1 MQDTQ
6 KNIYKKRAGQ
16 VMGRRV
22 MCLCMAAVFAVT
34 MTGCGKETAEK
45 VPELIEPVST
55 NEAYRPVTYG
65 DIGRKVIKTGT
76 VVPTDYCY
84 YYDTS
89 ATLSKVYVNVGD
101 EVKAGTVLAE
111 TGDDSGASDDSGATD
126 TTGVSDGTGSSDTGL
141 MDDGTGDTS
150 ADASDSDDV
159 KKYSHDIKQ
168 KIFQENQAE
177 LDWKIKACE
186 EAKDKEGADAAR
198 TEKAINEENNRYDNI
213 LYEYEQKKKA
223 QDKADQDKLKQNGTL
238 KSEHAGYVTY
248 AKKIKGDDKNVNGGE
263 NVVVVSDYGQPY
275 IEITGETYK
284 KDTYSIYKN
293 MYTVV
298 DGKQYDIEP
307 YKFTNQEIAVAQS
320 MSSMP
325 YTRFQLKGVKNP
337 EKILKVGA
345 SVSLYFSTSDAKN
358 VLTVGNDSIY
368 EENGQSFVY
377 VKTDTSEKER
387 RDVETGATD
396 SNYTEIVSG
405 LKEGELVYYAS
416 DAIMPSNYIKYTVA
430 LDSYTKTAKA
440 SSFSAEDLNSVGYT
454 APCDGRFASINVKK
468 GQKVKKGDVLFV
480 IDSGGGTAAVKEID
494 NQIQEENMSYTSSM
508 QEYDG
513 QINDIN
519 SEIQSYQKN
528 KKATPTDAEN
538 PLYMVEQLTCQRNV
552 VTYNKQLLTYTH
564 NATIASLNA
573 KKEKLNKNNDGSGK
587 ISVYADEAGTVK
599 SISASSD
606 AAIKEGQ
613 TVLTVG
619 NSKNVIIALTISD
632 GKLGIN
638 QKVTVT
644 SKKDNT
650 KKISG
655 TCVGTNGDS
664 SRSYIETD
672 SKGNVHITKC
682 GSSDELKYY
691 IKVDDDKVYKNTK
704 SYEISYPTA
713 IYENVVMVPTNMI
726 YHETSKNNSSEYDYV
741 WLLLDGEIVKQYV
754 TLGET
759 SKTQTIILSGLSEGD
774 VIAKESGSS
783 SSSNKSSSDSSSED
797 GASSDNAS
805 DDSGSKGDVSANDS
819 SDSSGGSG
827 TDSGTDGSASSGSD
841 DNAIAE

>member
-1 MQDTQ
+1 MT
-6 KNIYKKRAGQ
+6 
-16 VMGRRV
+16 
-22 MCLCMAAVFAVT
+22 AVFAMT
-34 MTGCGKETAEK
+34 MTGCGKEKSEK
-45 VPELIEPVST
+45 VPELLEPVST

-76 VVPTDYCY
+76 IVPTDYCY
-84 YYDTS
+84 YYETS

-101 EVKAGTVLAE
+101 EVKKGTVLADVGDGTDSSDGSDASSGDGSSGSDLTDTGS
-111 TGDDSGASDDSGATD
+111 TGD
-126 TTGVSDGTGSSDTGL
+126 
-141 MDDGTGDTS
+141 MFDDGTTGDGTE
-150 ADASDSDDV
+150 SDDV
-159 KKYSHDIKQ
+159 QKYRHDINQ
-168 KIFQENQAE
+168 KIYQENQSE

-186 EAKDKEGADAAR
+186 EAGDKDGASEAR
-198 TEKAINEENNRYDNI
+198 TEKAINEENNRYDNLI
-213 LYEYEQKKKA
+213 YEYEQKKKLQEKEEQA
-223 QDKADQDKLKQNGTL
+223 KLKKNGTL
-238 KSEHAGYVTY
+238 KAEQAGYVTY
-248 AKKIKGDDKNVNGGE
+248 AKKIKADDKTVNGGE
-263 NVVVVSDYGQPY
+263 NVVVVSDYDQPY

-284 KDTYSIYKN
+284 KDTYAIYKN
-293 MYTVV
+293 MYTVI
-298 DGKQYDIEP
+298 DGKKYDIEP
-307 YKFTNQEIAVAQS
+307 YKFSNQEIAVAQS

-337 EKILKVGA
+337 GKIMHVGS

-377 VKTDTSEKER
+377 IKTDSSEKER
-387 RDVETGATD
+387 RDVEVGVSD

-405 LKEGELVYYAS
+405 LKEGDLVYYAS
-416 DAIMPSNYIKYTVA
+416 DTIMPSNYIEYTVA

-440 SSFSAEDLNSVGYT
+440 SSFAVEDLNSVSYT
-454 APCDGRFASINVKK
+454 APCDGRFSSINVKK

-494 NQIQEENMSYTSSM
+494 NQIQEENSSYSSSM
-508 QEYDG
+508 QELDG

-519 SEIQSYQKN
+519 SQIQEYQKA

-564 NATIASLNA
+564 NATLANLNA
-573 KKEKLNKNNDGSGK
+573 QKEKLNKNNDGSGK

-599 SISASSD
+599 AISASTD

-619 NSKNVIIALTISD
+619 NSKNVIIALTLSE
-632 GKLGIN
+632 GTLGIN

-655 TCVGTNGDS
+655 TCVGSSGDS
-664 SRSYIETD
+664 ARSYIETD
-672 SKGNVHITKC
+672 KDGNVHITKC
-682 GSSDELKYY
+682 SGSDELKYY
-691 IKVDDDKVYKNTK
+691 IKVDDDKVYKSIK

-713 IYENVVMVPTNMI
+713 VYDNVVMIPTNMI
-726 YHETSKNNSSEYDYV
+726 YHETSKNNSAEYDYV
-741 WLLLDGEIVKQYV
+741 WLLQDGEIVKQYV
-754 TLGET
+754 TLGVAN
-759 SKTQTIILSGLSEGD
+759 KTQTIILSGLSEGD

-783 SSSNKSSSDSSSED
+783 SSGSKTSSDSE
-797 GASSDNAS
+797 SSDSGSSDDSSSSGSEGS
-805 DDSGSKGDVSANDS
+805 DDSGKSD
-819 SDSSGGSG
+819 DSSG
-827 TDSGTDGSASSGSD
+827 DSGAADGNSSDASADTSDGSSNDGLDGGGLDTSD
-841 DNAIAE
+841 GADSNMISE

>member
-1 MQDTQ
+1 MRKQNLK
-6 KNIYKKRAGQ
+6 KNIRVKSTRTVLHK
-16 VMGRRV
+16 RV
-22 MCLCMAAVFAVT
+22 MCLCMAAVFAVS
-34 MTGCGKETAEK
+34 MTGCGKEESEK
-45 VPELIEPVST
+45 IPELLEPVST

-76 VVPTDYCY
+76 IVPTDYCY

-101 EVKAGTVLAE
+101 EVKKGTVLAE
-111 TGDDSGASDDSGATD
+111 TGDGDGTDGSGDGSTDDSGISGTD
-126 TTGVSDGTGSSDTGL
+126 TSLSGDGVDETTSDSGE
-141 MDDGTGDTS
+141 
-150 ADASDSDDV
+150 SDDV
-159 KKYSHDIKQ
+159 QKYSHDIKE
-168 KIFQENQAE
+168 KIYQENQAE

-186 EAKDKEGADAAR
+186 EVNDKEGADAAR
-198 TEKAINEENNRYDNI
+198 TEKAINEENNRYDNLI
-213 LYEYEQKKKA
+213 YEYEQKKKA
-223 QDKADQDKLKQNGTL
+223 KDKADQEKLKNSGTL
-238 KSEHAGYVTY
+238 KADHAGYVTY
-248 AKKIKGDDKNVNGGE
+248 ARNVKGDDKTVNGGE

-337 EKILKVGA
+337 EKILKVGS
-345 SVSLYFSTSDAKN
+345 SVSLYFSTSDAKH

-377 VKTDTSEKER
+377 VKTESSEKER
-387 RDVETGATD
+387 RDVEIGATD

-405 LKEGELVYYAS
+405 LKEGDLVYYAS
-416 DAIMPSNYIKYTVA
+416 DAIMPSNYTEYTVA

-440 SSFSAEDLNSVGYT
+440 SSFAAEDLNSVSYT

-494 NQIQEENMSYTSSM
+494 NQIQEENMSYNSSM
-508 QEYDG
+508 KEYDD
-513 QINDIN
+513 QINDIT
-519 SEIQSYQKN
+519 SEIQRYQRS

-538 PLYMVEQLTCQRNV
+538 TLYMAEQLTCQRNV

-599 SISASSD
+599 SISASTD

-613 TVLTVG
+613 SVLTIG
-619 NSKNVIIALTISD
+619 NSKNVILALTVSD

-638 QKVTVT
+638 QKVTIT

-655 TCVGTNGDS
+655 TCVGTSGDS

-672 SKGNVHITKC
+672 AQGNVHITKC
-682 GSSDELKYY
+682 AGTDELKYY
-691 IKVDDDKVYKNTK
+691 IKVDDDSVYKSIK

-713 IYENVVMVPTNMI
+713 VYDNVVMIPTNMI

-741 WLLLDGEIVKQYV
+741 WLLKDGEIVKQYI
-754 TLGET
+754 TLGEAN
-759 SKTQTIILSGLSEGD
+759 KTQTIILSGLSEGD
-774 VIAKESGSS
+774 VIAKES
-783 SSSNKSSSDSSSED
+783 
-797 GASSDNAS
+797 A
-805 DDSGSKGDVSANDS
+805 
-819 SDSSGGSG
+819 
-827 TDSGTDGSASSGSD
+827 SASSGSKSSSPDSAD
-841 DNAIAE
+841 DSDNSDSSSGEGSDNSSNDGGSDISSGTDDGADMTE